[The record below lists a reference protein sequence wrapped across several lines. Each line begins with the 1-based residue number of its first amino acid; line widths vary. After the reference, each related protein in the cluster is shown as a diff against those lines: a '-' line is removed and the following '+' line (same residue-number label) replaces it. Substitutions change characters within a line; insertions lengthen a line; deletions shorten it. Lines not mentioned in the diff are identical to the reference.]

1 LSERL
6 CGLIPVYNNPL
17 TIKAVALQVRQFID
31 YLIIVDDGSDD
42 ETASIL
48 KQLSSDD
55 PEHITVHPMLSNQ
68 GKGAAVQAGFKLAQ
82 AKHFTHALQVDA
94 DGQHTLTDIP
104 RFIDAMKKSP
114 EALILGDPIF
124 DAGIP
129 AIRKHGR
136 KLTKAIVALETGA
149 LNLPDAM
156 CGFRIYPLHPISK
169 LSRQGSR
176 MSFDPDVMV
185 RAYWA
190 NIPFVVIPTR
200 VRYLSAE
207 EGGVSH
213 FRMVHDNLLNIW
225 THTRLTLQA
234 PLRWLLRWAKQ

>member
-1 LSERL
+1 
-6 CGLIPVYNNPL
+6 
-17 TIKAVALQVRQFID
+17 
-31 YLIIVDDGSDD
+31 
-42 ETASIL
+42 
-48 KQLSSDD
+48 
-55 PEHITVHPMLSNQ
+55 
-68 GKGAAVQAGFKLAQ
+68 
-82 AKHFTHALQVDA
+82 
-94 DGQHTLTDIP
+94 
-104 RFIDAMKKSP
+104 
-114 EALILGDPIF
+114 
-124 DAGIP
+124 
-129 AIRKHGR
+129 
-136 KLTKAIVALETGA
+136 
-149 LNLPDAM
+149 
-156 CGFRIYPLHPISK
+156 
-169 LSRQGSR
+169 